1 MLQFTSENGGLIMS
15 SISTSKQLITAAIGL
30 VVAMTATTGTAQ
42 ARSGQRSGKEVVAAV
57 CSACHEKGVNGA
69 PRIGDKK
76 AWSQREAKGLGG
88 LTHSALNG
96 IRKMPAHG
104 GNPNVSDYEI
114 ERAITYMVNQS
125 GGHWAEPTDKASK
138 IVPRSGESIVKA
150 QCVKCHEEGLNGAP
164 KIGDRA
170 AWIPRGAHGMDAL
183 VSSAIHGHGGMPA
196 RGGMADLT
204 DAEMRSAVIYMFNQG
219 ITVVK

>member
-1 MLQFTSENGGLIMS
+1 MN
-15 SISTSKQLITAAIGL
+15 SIKASKQLIAVSIGF
-30 VVAMTATTGTAQ
+30 VVAMTAATETAQ
-42 ARSGQRSGKEVVAAV
+42 ARSGQRSGNEVVAAV

-138 IVPRSGESIVKA
+138 IVPRSGQSIVKE

-164 KIGDRA
+164 RIGDRA

-204 DAEMRSAVIYMFNQG
+204 DAEMRAAVIYMFNQG